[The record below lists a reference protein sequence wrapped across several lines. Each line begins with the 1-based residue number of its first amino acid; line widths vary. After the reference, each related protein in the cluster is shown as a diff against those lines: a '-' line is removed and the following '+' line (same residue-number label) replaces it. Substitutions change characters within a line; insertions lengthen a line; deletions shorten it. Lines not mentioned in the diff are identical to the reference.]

1 MTRRYS
7 QVVNPSEK
15 PQRLHVP
22 DMATQ
27 TTPKRG
33 AGKQSV
39 RQRSAATTLT
49 ASAVLSRIHNLY
61 PSLGAAGQR
70 IADYIVTHSG
80 EVVHM
85 SVTEVAENASASEG
99 SVVGFCKRVGATG
112 FQQLKILLAQETVRP
127 VQLIQEDLQPD
138 DDADIVIRKLF
149 QSNLQ
154 TLRDTQANL
163 DVAAVRKAVT
173 LIKAAR
179 RIEIYG
185 VGTAACIAEDAQYR
199 MLRIGLD
206 VKVVIDPHIQ
216 AVSAAL
222 TGPDVAVLT
231 VSHSGSTHETVTAT
245 KLAREAG
252 ARTICITNFGK
263 SPIQAFAE
271 VVLFTMARETNFTTE
286 AMTSRLAQLA
296 IIDVLIACLALTDYD
311 RSVRIVRRTYE
322 VLSLKRY

>member
-1 MTRRYS
+1 VLARRAAS
-7 QVVNPSEK
+7 HGKLRVNHKKPVKRETVPPVV
-15 PQRLHVP
+15 Q
-22 DMATQ
+22 
-27 TTPKRG
+27 
-33 AGKQSV
+33 
-39 RQRSAATTLT
+39 TLT
-49 ASAVLSRIHNLY
+49 ASAVLSRIHTLY
-61 PSLGAAGQR
+61 PSLGAAAQR
-70 IADYIVTHSG
+70 IADYVVEHSAD
-80 EVVHM
+80 VVHM
-85 SVTEVAENASASEG
+85 SVTEVAERANASEG

-112 FQQLKILLAQETVRP
+112 FQQLKILLAQEIVRP
-127 VQLIQEDLQPD
+127 VQLIHEDLQPE
-138 DDADIVIRKLF
+138 DDAGVVIRKIF
-149 QSNLQ
+149 QSNVQ

-163 DVAAVRKAVT
+163 DVQAMEKAVR
-173 LIKAAR
+173 LIKSAR

-185 VGTAACIAEDAQYR
+185 VGSAACIAEDAQYR

-252 ARTICITNFGK
+252 ARTVCITNFGK
-263 SPIQAFAE
+263 SPIQAFAD

-311 RSVRIVRRTYE
+311 RAVDVVRRTYQ